1 MILKYKVP
9 KQYLPMFQDKKVIY
23 CKVLKKIDADNKKVY
38 LVRMLNHRK
47 RTNVFADD
55 ELIKIN
61 LIDRIKL
68 LFIRKGGKLN
78 ASNR

>member
-23 CKVLKKIDADNKKVY
+23 CKVLKKIDTDNKKVY

-47 RTNVFADD
+47 RTNVFAEN
-55 ELIKIN
+55 ELQRLNI
-61 LIDRIKL
+61 IDRIKL
-68 LFIRKGGKLN
+68 IKIRRKNK
-78 ASNR
+78 